1 MRPRGFEPLA
11 PGFGNLYSIQLS
23 YGRVVPII
31 QQPVPLGQYFGY
43 TPPHIYPS
51 KEFAVYNNNWLSIA
65 LLSGFVLVFSA
76 SRAHAA
82 PLTHD
87 QAVDMRTKPVGE
99 VTVSGAPAG
108 GAVMAAAAM
117 SGKDRYAASCSL
129 CHDSGAAGAPK
140 LGNKA
145 AWAPRIAKGEAVLVT
160 GAIKGIGAMPPKGM
174 CPTCSD
180 DEIKG
185 AVEYIISK
193 SK

>member
-1 MRPRGFEPLA
+1 
-11 PGFGNLYSIQLS
+11 
-23 YGRVVPII
+23 V
-31 QQPVPLGQYFGY
+31 
-43 TPPHIYPS
+43 
-51 KEFAVYNNNWLSIA
+51 NNNWLSIA

-76 SRAHAA
+76 SKLHAA

-87 QAVDMRTKPVGE
+87 QVVDQRTKPVGQ

-108 GAVMAAAAM
+108 GAVATPAM
-117 SGKDRYAASCSL
+117 LSGKDRYEASCSL

-145 AWAPRIAKGEAVLVT
+145 AWAPRIAQGEDVLVKA
-160 GAIKGIGAMPPKGM
+160 AIHGIGAMPPKGM

-180 DEIKG
+180 EEIKG

-193 SK
+193 GK